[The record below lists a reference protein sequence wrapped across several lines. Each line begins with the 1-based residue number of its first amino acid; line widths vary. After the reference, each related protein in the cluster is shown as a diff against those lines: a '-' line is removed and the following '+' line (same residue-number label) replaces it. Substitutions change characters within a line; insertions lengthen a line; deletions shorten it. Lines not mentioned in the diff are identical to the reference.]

1 MLQLLCFY
9 KPCSKFLQLRFEG
22 EGGWKTET
30 IILESDLCI
39 TIAITRVLNTLN
51 MVMSATSFRFQC
63 PSSQMPYLPLKLSV
77 KKTLMLTEMAFRNAL
92 SHSML
97 ALQPQKHL
105 FQICLSASSKTL
117 SHLFLQ
123 FQMLGLLGC
132 LQWSSYFKTHLVFS
146 QATLSSVCCL
156 KVCSVRASVAFI
168 LPEERWG
175 TPEDDDLGAQGHGT
189 PGCRGVLTASAHWA
203 DN

>member
-105 FQICLSASSKTL
+105 FQICLSASSKDPCLSRTL
-117 SHLFLQ
+117 HSSLSIKLTLPHVRTCTRSIFLAPPSQPLFSPL
-123 FQMLGLLGC
+123 FTFKSF
-132 LQWSSYFKTHLVFS
+132 WSLTRTDCMTMCVE
-146 QATLSSVCCL
+146 LS
-156 KVCSVRASVAFI
+156 I
-168 LPEERWG
+168 GDW
-175 TPEDDDLGAQGHGT
+175 
-189 PGCRGVLTASAHWA
+189 WA
-203 DN
+203 